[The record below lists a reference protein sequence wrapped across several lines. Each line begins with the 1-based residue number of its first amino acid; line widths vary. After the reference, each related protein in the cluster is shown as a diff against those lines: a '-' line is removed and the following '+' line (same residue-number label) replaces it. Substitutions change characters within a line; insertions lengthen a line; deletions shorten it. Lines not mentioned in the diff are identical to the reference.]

1 MTLLILF
8 SRWIG
13 GIYLLLPLERR
24 MWFITKEWWIS
35 QESTRLCS
43 AVIERSAL
51 GRQCF
56 LPWKCFR
63 TVLQQVEI
71 QTPLKLIPKLLLTSP
86 EPRFP
91 QKNPYE
97 YLKSLEVYFNS
108 NAFPMELETERKKR
122 EVKACGRKRNQS
134 FLPPSF
140 SWKDAADYPQKST
153 SVFSPLPFAPT
164 GLIPSRPRSHG
175 QPEPGNAPLLALLA
189 LWDQPTA

>member
-1 MTLLILF
+1 M
-8 SRWIG
+8 
-13 GIYLLLPLERR
+13 
-24 MWFITKEWWIS
+24 
-35 QESTRLCS
+35 
-43 AVIERSAL
+43 IERSAL

-97 YLKSLEVYFNS
+97 YLKSLKVYFNS